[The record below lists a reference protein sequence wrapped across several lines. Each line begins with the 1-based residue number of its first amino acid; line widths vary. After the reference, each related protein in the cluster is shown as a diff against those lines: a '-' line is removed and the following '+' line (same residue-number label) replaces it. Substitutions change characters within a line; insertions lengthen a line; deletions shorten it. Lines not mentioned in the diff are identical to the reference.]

1 MPQME
6 TNDFKGNLP
15 RNYLDILNFIN
26 NLILYHEECV
36 FWDDNPEATDN
47 WERDLIDRYLA
58 GDRSGDLA
66 NAPDPIY

>member
-1 MPQME
+1 MPDMKISDLGEPVPKNAGEIVQ
-6 TNDFKGNLP
+6 
-15 RNYLDILNFIN
+15 YIN
-26 NLILYHEECV
+26 NAILYHEECV
-36 FWDDNPEATDN
+36 FWDDNPEATDS